1 MPRYLISFND
11 GDMTFPESDFPAV
24 AEAAH
29 AIMREGVAAGIWES
43 GGGFMGFKPFVVD
56 IDGSVSERALAPSPV
71 HIGGFT
77 VVNVADDAEAFKWAH
92 KIAASCRCAQ
102 EVRRLMDDQVGEAI
116 YREFGR

>member
-29 AIMREGVAAGIWES
+29 AVMREGVAAGIWES
-43 GGGFMGFKPFVVD
+43 D
-56 IDGSVSERALAPSPV
+56 
-71 HIGGFT
+71 GGFT

-92 KIAASCRCAQ
+92 KIAVSCRCAQ